1 MILTGVAGIPAM
13 PKDKAEKLVDIVKE
27 GIKKAKAAEATPSIT
42 MAPTPLEELKKL
54 KDLLDMGAITQ
65 QEYEEKKR
73 KILEKI

>member
-1 MILTGVAGIPAM
+1 M
-13 PKDKAEKLVDIVKE
+13 PKEKAEKLVEIVKE

-54 KDLLDMGAITQ
+54 KELLDMGAITQ

-73 KILEKI
+73 KILGKI